1 MKKIA
6 VISDIHGN
14 MQALNTVLNDIKEQ
28 QTDEIYCL
36 GDYAMA
42 GPEPD
47 KSVEFFMKK
56 INEYKMIQGNTDE
69 FIAEFSDTI
78 YENVR
83 KNAPIM
89 ANALKNDVNLLSKDQ
104 INFLKNLPK
113 QLEIKVEGLKIML
126 VHGSPRSNSE
136 NIFPDM
142 PIEEIEKIIESTDAD
157 IILCGHTHIPCGYQ
171 TNTKQ
176 TVINTGS
183 VGRPFTN
190 EPKACYLLIT
200 ANNGE
205 YTAEHR
211 QLNYDKKTASEILAK
226 KNFEG
231 SDKLAKMLIN
241 PELRHI

>member
-6 VISDIHGN
+6 VVSDIHGN
-14 MQALNTVLNDIKEQ
+14 MQALNTVLSDIKAHEI
-28 QTDEIYCL
+28 DEIFCL

-47 KSVEFFMKK
+47 KAVNYFMSKMSD
-56 INEYKMIQGNTDE
+56 YKMIQGNTDE
-69 FIAEFSDTI
+69 FISNYTNNIFE
-78 YENVR
+78 
-83 KNAPIM
+83 KLKMNAPIM
-89 ANALKNDVNLLSKDQ
+89 ANALKNDVSLLSDEQKL
-104 INFLKNLPK
+104 FLKNLPK
-113 QLEIKVEGLKIML
+113 QLEINVENVKILL

-142 PIEEIEKIIESTDAD
+142 KLPEIEEMIKNTDSD
-157 IILCGHTHIPCGYQ
+157 LILCGHTHIPCGYQ

-176 TVINTGS
+176 TVINAGS

-190 EPKACYLLIT
+190 DPKSCYLILT
-200 ANNGE
+200 VNNGE

-211 QLNYDKKTASEILAK
+211 MLEYDKTEASKILSER
-226 KNFEG
+226 NFEG